1 MGMDHTIPVHDHRHS
16 QLSTPSSFPLN
27 AFEMAPLLIHERSL
41 CSSIFSAVSSHPR
54 HCLAVGAPSPL
65 VIPSPP
71 PRQGHRR
78 CISVSAC
85 LQCNHDFFS
94 VIRGRVQ
101 WKAKGRGSCCAVLS
115 RGRTCPLPSVITSS
129 PSFSD
134 TPVCKRLYRLTALLL
149 SLA

>member
-1 MGMDHTIPVHDHRHS
+1 MGIYHTIPVHDHHHS

-41 CSSIFSAVSSHPR
+41 CSSIFSVVFSHHR
-54 HCLAVGAPSPL
+54 HRLAVGAASPL

-71 PRQGHRR
+71 PHQGHRR

-85 LQCNHDFFS
+85 LPCNHDFFS

-101 WKAKGRGSCCAVLS
+101 WKAKGRGSCCAALS
-115 RGRTCPLPSVITSS
+115 RGRTRPLPSMITSS

-134 TPVCKRLYRLTALLL
+134 TPVCKRLYGLKALFL